1 MNPAKPSGLSPT
13 QFNGK
18 PSSTENRVQRKYAPL
33 RDFEAVDLYI
43 DVVYLTFKGEAI
55 EAVILKLLYINYY
68 VPKPLSYAVVSS

>member
-1 MNPAKPSGLSPT
+1 MNPAKPSGPSPT

-18 PSSTENRVQRKYAPL
+18 RVQRKYALL

-43 DVVYLTFKGEAI
+43 DVVYLTFKGEAM

-68 VPKPLSYAVVSS
+68 MPKPLGYAVISS